1 MSSGYVRVP
10 SEEWAKI
17 GELMEVINRRD
28 VFLSFGVLPDHP
40 PELYRPDVV
49 VPHAA
54 KLAPPDRG
62 AYGKDYKSYV
72 EDYRFYLRT
81 LAGFKV
87 AFKEKVESEKER
99 VLERNATVRK
109 QNVVKNKS
117 GKSEQQK
124 AAKRARNRRQR
135 KRKALAEIERDVKL
149 ATAVK
154 AVSIANQ
161 GIRQAHTF
169 VQGEPEVYDGWKV
182 VVRRKGRARASPKG
196 EVKGSSSAPD
206 PYEKILKV

>member
-10 SEEWAKI
+10 LEAWDKV
-17 GELMEVINRRD
+17 GQLMHRVNVGD
-28 VFLSFGVLPDHP
+28 VYDDFGVLPDNP
-40 PELYRPDVV
+40 PVPYRDVDVV

-54 KLAPPDRG
+54 KLAPPDRS

-72 EDYRFYLRT
+72 QDYRFYLRT
-81 LAGFKV
+81 LAGFKD
-87 AFKEKVESEKER
+87 AFKQKVESEKEK
-99 VLERNATVRK
+99 VSEHNATVKK
-109 QNVVKNKS
+109 QSAVKNKS
-117 GKSEQQK
+117 SKSEQQK

-135 KRKALAEIERDVKL
+135 KRKSLAEIERDVKL

-154 AVSIANQ
+154 AVSVANQ

-182 VVRRKGRARASPKG
+182 VVRRKGKVRGVRTANP
-196 EVKGSSSAPD
+196 SSAPD